1 MIEEILLY
9 VQALPVTTI
18 ITACLG
24 VITVVWAKKKIDDAE
39 SQRQQRISTLD
50 KFLAKNTDTPEDRPN
65 RSARKK
71 AMQSIENRF
80 SIIRRIS
87 LFFLILIW
95 IIALI
100 FPYIGNIPATYISV
114 FAASVGVV
122 VGIMARPLIE
132 NTIAGMVISFSQPF
146 RVNDTV
152 IVDGHYGTI
161 EDITTIHTVL
171 KLWNWKRVIFPNSMM
186 LTQKVINYTKT
197 DLYQWVNIEFL
208 VSYDC
213 DLDQVERLVKREVVQ
228 CDHFADYEDPRF
240 WVIGME
246 ERSFK
251 CWVVAWA
258 DNPPAAWELGH
269 EVRSKIIKVFHTH
282 GINASKIEFNC
293 SPEAPEASERLGIS
307 SEQ

>member
-1 MIEEILLY
+1 MIKEILLY
-9 VQALPVTTI
+9 LQELPVATFL
-18 ITACLG
+18 TALLG
-24 VITVVWAKKKIDDAE
+24 VLTILWAKDKIDKTE
-39 SQRQQRISTLD
+39 SQRQQRISSLSH
-50 KFLAKNTDTPEDRPN
+50 FQAKTTDSPVDRPN
-65 RSARKK
+65 RRARKK
-71 AMQSIENRF
+71 ALESIESRF

-87 LFFLILIW
+87 LFALIIIW
-95 IIALI
+95 VLALI
-100 FPYIGNIPATYISV
+100 FPYIGSIPATYISV

-171 KLWNWKRVIFPNSMM
+171 KLWNWKRVIFPNSLM
-186 LTQKVINYTKT
+186 LSQKIINYTKT
-197 DLYQWVNIEFL
+197 DLYQWVYIEFM

-213 DLDQVERLVKREVVQ
+213 DLDRIERLVKREVVN
-228 CDHFADYEDPRF
+228 CNHFADYEDPRF

-258 DNPPAAWELGH
+258 NNPPAAWELGH
-269 EVRSKIIKVFHTH
+269 EVRSKIIKTFRKNNIH
-282 GINASKIEFNC
+282 ASKVEFSLSQDNEGQ
-293 SPEAPEASERLGIS
+293 PLVKGE
-307 SEQ
+307 

>member
-1 MIEEILLY
+1 MVKEILLY
-9 VQALPVTTI
+9 LQGLPVATL
-18 ITACLG
+18 ITAFFAVLT
-24 VITVVWAKKKIDDAE
+24 ILWAKNKIDSTE
-39 SQRQQRISTLD
+39 SQRQERISYLD
-50 KFLAKNTDTPEDRPN
+50 KFLAKNTDSPEDRPN
-65 RSARKK
+65 RRARKK
-71 AMQSIENRF
+71 AMESIENRF
-80 SIIRRIS
+80 TIIRRIS
-87 LFFLILIW
+87 LFSLIIVW
-95 IIALI
+95 MIVLI

-114 FAASVGVV
+114 FAASIGVV

-197 DLYQWVNIEFL
+197 DLFQWVNIEFV

-213 DLDQVERLVKREVVQ
+213 DLDRVERLVKREVVN
-228 CDHFADYEDPRF
+228 CNHFADYEDPRF

-269 EVRSKIIKVFHTH
+269 EIRSKIIKVFHKNN
-282 GINASKIEFNC
+282 IIASKIEFDF
-293 SPEAPEASERLGIS
+293 SPEAI
-307 SEQ
+307 EQPKM

>member
-1 MIEEILLY
+1 MVKEIFLYLQGLPLATIATAFFGIFTLL
-9 VQALPVTTI
+9 
-18 ITACLG
+18 
-24 VITVVWAKKKIDDAE
+24 WAKNKIDVTE
-39 SQRQQRISTLD
+39 SQRQQRISYQD
-50 KFLAKNTDTPEDRPN
+50 KFLAKNTDSPEDRPN
-65 RSARKK
+65 RRARKK
-71 AMQSIENRF
+71 AMESIENRF
-80 SIIRRIS
+80 TIIRRIS
-87 LFFLILIW
+87 LFSLVILW
-95 IIALI
+95 MVALV
-100 FPYIGNIPATYISV
+100 FPYVGNIPATYISI
-114 FAASVGVV
+114 FAASIGVV

-132 NTIAGMVISFSQPF
+132 NTIAGIVISFSQPF

-186 LTQKVINYTKT
+186 LSQKVINYTKT
-197 DLYQWVNIEFL
+197 DLFQWVNIEFV

-213 DLDQVERLVKREVVQ
+213 DLDKVERLVKREVVN
-228 CDHFADYEDPRF
+228 CNHFADHEDPRF

-269 EVRSKIIKVFHTH
+269 EIRSKIIKVFHKNN
-282 GINASKIEFNC
+282 INASKIEFKL
-293 SPEAPEASERLGIS
+293 SPEATEPPQMKLK
-307 SEQ
+307 

>member
-1 MIEEILLY
+1 MMTALFGVLTLL
-9 VQALPVTTI
+9 
-18 ITACLG
+18 
-24 VITVVWAKKKIDDAE
+24 WAKNKIDYTE
-39 SQRQQRISTLD
+39 SQRQQRISVQD
-50 KFLAKNTDTPEDRPN
+50 KFLAKNTDSPQDRPN
-65 RSARKK
+65 RRARKK
-71 AMQSIENRF
+71 AMESIENRF
-80 SIIRRIS
+80 TIIRRIS
-87 LFFLILIW
+87 LFSLIIIW
-95 IIALI
+95 VIALI
-100 FPYIGNIPATYISV
+100 FPYVGNIPATYISI
-114 FAASVGVV
+114 FAASIGVV

-132 NTIAGMVISFSQPF
+132 NTIAGIVISFSQPF

-186 LTQKVINYTKT
+186 LSQKVINYTKT
-197 DLYQWVNIEFL
+197 DLFQWVNIEFV

-213 DLDQVERLVKREVVQ
+213 NLDNVERLVKREVVN
-228 CDHFADYEDPRF
+228 CNNFADYEDPRF

-269 EVRSKIIKVFHTH
+269 EIRSKIIKVFHRNN
-282 GINASKIEFNC
+282 INASKVEFNF
-293 SPEAPEASERLGIS
+293 SPEAIDPPKMK
-307 SEQ
+307 

>member
-1 MIEEILLY
+1 M
-9 VQALPVTTI
+9 
-18 ITACLG
+18 
-24 VITVVWAKKKIDDAE
+24 
-39 SQRQQRISTLD
+39 
-50 KFLAKNTDTPEDRPN
+50 
-65 RSARKK
+65 
-71 AMQSIENRF
+71 
-80 SIIRRIS
+80 
-87 LFFLILIW
+87 
-95 IIALI
+95 IALI

-114 FAASVGVV
+114 FAASIGVV

-197 DLYQWVNIEFL
+197 DLFQWVNIEFV

-213 DLDQVERLVKREVVQ
+213 DLDRVERLVKREVVN
-228 CDHFADYEDPRF
+228 CNHFADYEDPRF

-269 EVRSKIIKVFHTH
+269 EIRSKIIKVFHKNN
-282 GINASKIEFNC
+282 IIASKIEFDF
-293 SPEAPEASERLGIS
+293 SPEAI
-307 SEQ
+307 EQPKM

>member
-1 MIEEILLY
+1 MVKDILLY
-9 VQALPVTTI
+9 LQGLPLATI
-18 ITACLG
+18 ATAFVG
-24 VITVVWAKKKIDDAE
+24 VFTLIWAKNKIDVTE
-39 SQRQQRISTLD
+39 SQRQQRISFQD
-50 KFLAKNTDTPEDRPN
+50 KFLAKNTDSPEDRPN
-65 RSARKK
+65 RRARRK
-71 AMQSIENRF
+71 AMESIENRF
-80 SIIRRIS
+80 TIIRRIS
-87 LFFLILIW
+87 LFSLIILW
-95 IIALI
+95 MVALV
-100 FPYIGNIPATYISV
+100 FPYVGNIPATYISI
-114 FAASVGVV
+114 FAASIGVV

-132 NTIAGMVISFSQPF
+132 NTIAGIVISFSQPF

-186 LTQKVINYTKT
+186 LSQKVINYTKT
-197 DLYQWVNIEFL
+197 DLFQWVNIEFV

-213 DLDQVERLVKREVVQ
+213 DLDKVERLVKREVVN
-228 CDHFADYEDPRF
+228 CYHFADHEDPRF

-269 EVRSKIIKVFHTH
+269 EIRSKIIKVFHRNK
-282 GINASKIEFNC
+282 INASKIEFNF
-293 SPEAPEASERLGIS
+293 SPEATEPPKMK
-307 SEQ
+307 

>member
-1 MIEEILLY
+1 MTALFGVLTLL
-9 VQALPVTTI
+9 
-18 ITACLG
+18 
-24 VITVVWAKKKIDDAE
+24 WAKNKIDYTE
-39 SQRQQRISTLD
+39 SQRQQRISVQD
-50 KFLAKNTDTPEDRPN
+50 KFLAKNTDSPQDRPN
-65 RSARKK
+65 RRARKK
-71 AMQSIENRF
+71 AMESIENRF
-80 SIIRRIS
+80 TIIRRIS
-87 LFFLILIW
+87 LFSLIIIW
-95 IIALI
+95 VIALI
-100 FPYIGNIPATYISV
+100 FPYVGNIPATYISI
-114 FAASVGVV
+114 FAASIGVV

-132 NTIAGMVISFSQPF
+132 NTIAGIVISFSQPF

-186 LTQKVINYTKT
+186 LSQKVINYTKT
-197 DLYQWVNIEFL
+197 DLFQWVNIEFV

-213 DLDQVERLVKREVVQ
+213 NLDNVERLVKREVVN
-228 CDHFADYEDPRF
+228 CNNFADYEDPRF

-269 EVRSKIIKVFHTH
+269 EIRSKIIKVFHKNN
-282 GINASKIEFNC
+282 INASKVEFNF
-293 SPEAPEASERLGIS
+293 SPEAIDPPKMK
-307 SEQ
+307 

>member
-1 MIEEILLY
+1 MLTALFGVLTLL
-9 VQALPVTTI
+9 
-18 ITACLG
+18 
-24 VITVVWAKKKIDDAE
+24 WAKKKIDNTE
-39 SQRQQRISTLD
+39 SQRQQRISAQD
-50 KFLAKNTDTPEDRPN
+50 KFLAKNTDSPQDRPN
-65 RSARKK
+65 RRARKK
-71 AMQSIENRF
+71 ALESIENRF
-80 SIIRRIS
+80 TIIRRIS
-87 LFFLILIW
+87 LFSLIILW
-95 IIALI
+95 VIALI
-100 FPYIGNIPATYISV
+100 FPYIGNIPATYISI
-114 FAASVGVV
+114 FAASIGVV

-132 NTIAGMVISFSQPF
+132 NTIAGIVISFSQPF

-186 LTQKVINYTKT
+186 LSQKVINYTKT
-197 DLYQWVNIEFL
+197 DLFQWVNIEFV

-213 DLDQVERLVKREVVQ
+213 NLDHVERLVKREVVN
-228 CDHFADYEDPRF
+228 CNHFADYEDPRF

-269 EVRSKIIKVFHTH
+269 EIRSKIIKVFHKNN
-282 GINASKIEFNC
+282 INASKVEFNF
-293 SPEAPEASERLGIS
+293 SPEAIDPPKMK
-307 SEQ
+307 

>member
-1 MIEEILLY
+1 MMKEILLY
-9 VQALPVTTI
+9 LQEVPVATVLTALFGVLTI
-18 ITACLG
+18 F
-24 VITVVWAKKKIDDAE
+24 WAKNKIDETE
-39 SQRQQRISTLD
+39 SQRQERISSLSH
-50 KFLAKNTDTPEDRPN
+50 FHAKSTDSPMDRPN
-65 RSARKK
+65 RKARKK
-71 AMQSIENRF
+71 AMESIESRF

-87 LFFLILIW
+87 LFAIILIW
-95 IIALI
+95 VLALV
-100 FPYIGNIPATYISV
+100 FPYLGSIPATYISV
-114 FAASVGVV
+114 FAASIGVV

-171 KLWNWKRVIFPNSMM
+171 KLWNWKRVIFPNSLM
-186 LTQKVINYTKT
+186 LSQKVINYTKT
-197 DLYQWVNIEFL
+197 DLYQWVNIEFM

-213 DLDQVERLVKREVVQ
+213 DLDQVERLVKREVVN
-228 CDHFADYEDPRF
+228 CNHFADYEDPRF

-251 CWVVAWA
+251 CWIVAWA

-269 EVRSKIIKVFHTH
+269 EVRSKVIKVFRKNN
-282 GINASKIEFNC
+282 INASKVEFN
-293 SPEAPEASERLGIS
+293 IS
-307 SEQ
+307 SEGRPDL